1 MEADLVSLTA
11 AGQAQIKDSPLMNE
25 DLRPTAADERTWTGY
40 NIASLWIGMAVC
52 IPTYTLAS
60 GLIAAGMNWWQA
72 VMTIILGNL
81 IVLIPLILNAHAGTR
96 YGIPYPVYAR
106 LWFGAKGAHIPAMLR
121 AIVAAGWFGIQTW
134 IGGSALDV
142 LMTSMFHGWASVP
155 AHLAIAFL
163 AFWAL
168 NVWIGYKGPEAI
180 KFMEAWGAPILIVLG
195 LGLLF
200 WAWSAAGGFGPML
213 SAPSKFK
220 TWSEF
225 WPVFF
230 PSLTAMIA
238 FWSTLALNIP
248 DFTRYVRSQKAQA
261 WGQILGLPTTMGL
274 YAFIGVAVTSATVVI
289 FGKAI
294 WDPVE
299 LMAKFPPLV
308 VFIGTLGIVLA
319 TITTNIAANVV
330 APARSFENLSPR
342 KITWGMGVIITGIIG
357 IAMMPWYLLANFA
370 NYIFGWLG
378 TYSAFLGPLDGIA
391 LADYWLVRNR
401 LIDMKELYR
410 PGGRYDYEGGFNTRA
425 IVALGVGIVVAL
437 IGKFVPTFKFL
448 FDNAWAVGLLVTVVI
463 YWALMQKHQTILSYQ
478 DFADITEGDTT
489 VGAAGR
495 AVSGD

>member
-1 MEADLVSLTA
+1 
-11 AGQAQIKDSPLMNE
+11 MNE
-25 DLRPTAADERTWTGY
+25 DLRPTAAEERTWTGY

-72 VMTIILGNL
+72 IFTIVLGNL
-81 IVLIPLILNAHAGTR
+81 IVLIPMILNAHAGTR

-121 AIVAAGWFGIQTW
+121 AVVAAGWFGIQSW
-134 IGGSALDV
+134 IGGSALDALV
-142 LMTSMFHGWASVP
+142 TSMWGAWASVP
-155 AHLAIAFL
+155 AHLPIAFL
-163 AFWAL
+163 AFWGL
-168 NVWIGYKGPEAI
+168 NVWIGYRGLETI
-180 KFMEAWGAPILIVLG
+180 KFMEAWGAPVLIVLG

-200 WAWSAAGGFGPML
+200 WAWRAAGGFGPML
-213 SAPSKFK
+213 SAPSKYK
-220 TWSEF
+220 TLAEF
-225 WPVFF
+225 LPVFF

-248 DFTRYVRSQKAQA
+248 DFTRYARSQRAQV

-308 VFIGTLGIVLA
+308 VFLGTLGIVLA

-342 KITWGMGVIITGIIG
+342 RITWGMGTIITGLIG

-391 LADYWLVRNR
+391 LADYWLVRKC
-401 LIDMKELYR
+401 LIDTKELYR
-410 PGGRYDYEGGFNTRA
+410 PGGHYDYEGGINTKA
-425 IVALGVGIVVAL
+425 VVALALGIVVAL
-437 IGKFVPTFKFL
+437 IGKFVPSLKIL
-448 FDNAWAVGLLVTVVI
+448 FDNAWAVGLLVTIVL
-463 YWALMQKHQTILSYQ
+463 YRALMRGHRTILSPEE
-478 DFADITEGDTT
+478 FAAITEGER
-489 VGAAGR
+489 AADASSR
-495 AVSGD
+495 STAAPAD